1 MFHLKAIELISKNL
15 RAAYAEAKPGVPGAG
30 REGMALGQYVAG
42 MGFSNVGLGIDY
54 AMAYTLSA
62 HYDTPHGAACAM
74 LLTVVDISGM
84 SAQEAADAAID
95 AVRKLPADVEIPHT
109 CNGLVAED
117 LEQLATDA
125 MADACFPGNPRK
137 SITIRQS
144 SYSVNHGTLILI

>member
-1 MFHLKAIELISKNL
+1 MQKVYREREILARKPRYPTDGASAWEL
-15 RAAYAEAKPGVPGAG
+15 AAG
-30 REGMALGQYVAG
+30 RPLLLDKKPQVAQ
-42 MGFSNVGLGIDY
+42 
-54 AMAYTLSA
+54 
-62 HYDTPHGAACAM
+62 HGAACAM

-84 SAQEAADAAID
+84 SAQEAADATID
-95 AVRKLPADVEIPHT
+95 AVRKLPADVEIPHK

-144 SYSVNHGTLILI
+144 SYSVNHGIGER

>member
-1 MFHLKAIELISKNL
+1 MPRRSRVCRVLGARVWRLADVA
-15 RAAYAEAKPGVPGAG
+15 RAVGVD
-30 REGMALGQYVAG
+30 V
-42 MGFSNVGLGIDY
+42 
-54 AMAYTLSA
+54 
-62 HYDTPHGAACAM
+62 
-74 LLTVVDISGM
+74 SGM

-125 MADACFPGNPRK
+125 MADACFPGNPWK

-144 SYSVNHGTLILI
+144 NYSVNYGTLILI